1 LIVFLLVSYSSFSQN
16 ATTIKDSVVVLS
28 EKQAREVAKDLV
40 RYDALKLVAKQL
52 EDRIAIM
59 SEKEQLFKNRL
70 SSKDSIISLKQQ
82 QIDLQQDVI
91 DANNK
96 LKIKGFVGVQTFQV
110 SFLEPTLYFQ
120 TEVTIKKIT
129 VGARV
134 FVQPNNP
141 GGYGIIA
148 EYKIF

>member
-1 LIVFLLVSYSSFSQN
+1 
-16 ATTIKDSVVVLS
+16 
-28 EKQAREVAKDLV
+28 
-40 RYDALKLVAKQL
+40 
-52 EDRIAIM
+52 M

-96 LKIKGFVGVQTFQV
+96 LKINGFVGVQTFQV